1 MLGTT
6 LHSCL
11 SYPVGRIGRSVRR
24 RRGGGVGE
32 VGGCREVGELE
43 VQYLEVYS
51 RRCRLQREG
60 RGQVEV
66 EELVRREQEILAAIN
81 GYLGT
86 GR

>member
-11 SYPVGRIGRSVRR
+11 SYPLGRIGRSVRR

-51 RRCRLQREG
+51 RIGVFKL
-60 RGQVEV
+60 
-66 EELVRREQEILAAIN
+66 LDLMI
-81 GYLGT
+81 
-86 GR
+86 